1 MAMPLDQSTANVA
14 VSALNNNTNN
24 GNNNSSSK
32 SIPNTHSALTLS
44 FTSFLTVS
52 VHQILFLRSVYPR
65 ATFLP
70 VRAYNYPVRQSRHPS
85 VCTWISDA
93 ATAIQMELL
102 RSTTAAASVVIYS
115 VRTKQP
121 LEKYTFDM
129 SKMPRVASSDAHT
142 PLERSD
148 NNTTGTT
155 TTSTTANDVSTVD
168 LEAQFRAVLAR
179 LASACARLTPL
190 PPNEECSFTVCIDL
204 RDGAEA
210 PAGVSKENQAW
221 IAAEPR
227 RDDTDSGNDND
238 NGNGNGNGNGSPKE
252 GLGSPTDNGN
262 NSNDTSEKTSR
273 SRAKTVPVRR
283 VDAGEMKLEVWV
295 EEAKGKFDE
304 LDRIDSEHPP

>member
-1 MAMPLDQSTANVA
+1 MTMPLDQPTAVNVA
-14 VSALNNNTNN
+14 SIPSNNSSNNNTTSTTPSN
-24 GNNNSSSK
+24 K
-32 SIPNTHSALTLS
+32 SLPNTHSALTLS
-44 FTSFLTVS
+44 LTSFLS
-52 VHQILFLRSVYPR
+52 VTIHQILFLRSVYPR
-65 ATFLP
+65 ASFLP
-70 VRAYNYPVRQSRHPS
+70 VRAYNYPVRQSRHPK

-93 ATAIQMELL
+93 ATAIHTELMK
-102 RSTTAAASVVIYS
+102 STTAAASVVIFS

-129 SKMPRVASSDAHT
+129 SKMPRVPSSDAHT

-148 NNTTGTT
+148 NAAGNTTQ
-155 TTSTTANDVSTVD
+155 STTAGDVSNVD

-210 PAGVSKENQAW
+210 PAGVLKENQAW

-227 RDDTDSGNDND
+227 RDDNDSGNDD
-238 NGNGNGNGNGSPKE
+238 GSPKE
-252 GLGSPTDNGN
+252 GSGSPSDNN
-262 NSNDTSEKTSR
+262 NSNDQGSR

-304 LDRIDSEHPP
+304 LDRIESEHPP

>member
-1 MAMPLDQSTANVA
+1 MAVPLDQSTAVNVTTA
-14 VSALNNNTNN
+14 TQNNNNTNN
-24 GNNNSSSK
+24 GNNNNSRSL
-32 SIPNTHSALTLS
+32 PNTHSALTLS
-44 FTSFLTVS
+44 LTSFLTVTI
-52 VHQILFLRSVYPR
+52 HQILFLRSVYPR

-70 VRAYNYPVRQSRHPS
+70 VRAYNYPVRQSRHPR

-93 ATAIQMELL
+93 ATAIQMELM

-129 SKMPRVASSDAHT
+129 SKMPRVASSDSHI

-148 NNTTGTT
+148 NANQTT
-155 TTSTTANDVSTVD
+155 TAHDVSTVD
-168 LEAQFRAVLAR
+168 LEPQFRAVLAR

-221 IAAEPR
+221 IAAQPR
-227 RDDTDSGNDND
+227 RDDNDSSND
-238 NGNGNGNGNGSPKE
+238 NGSGDGSPKE
-252 GLGSPTDNGN
+252 GSDSPTEN
-262 NSNDTSEKTSR
+262 NNDTGEKTTR
-273 SRAKTVPVRR
+273 TRAKTVPVRR

-295 EEAKGKFDE
+295 EEATGKFDE

>member
-1 MAMPLDQSTANVA
+1 MAMPLDQATAVNVTT
-14 VSALNNNTNN
+14 SAPSNNNTNN
-24 GNNNSSSK
+24 NTNNSNSK
-32 SIPNTHSALTLS
+32 SLPNTHSALTLS
-44 FTSFLTVS
+44 LTSFLS
-52 VHQILFLRSVYPR
+52 VTIHQILFLRSVYPR
-65 ATFLP
+65 STFLP
-70 VRAYNYPVRQSRHPS
+70 VRAYNYPVRQSRHPR

-102 RSTTAAASVVIYS
+102 KSTTAAASVVIYS

-129 SKMPRVASSDAHT
+129 SKMPRVSSSDTHT

-148 NNTTGTT
+148 NPGNQATV
-155 TTSTTANDVSTVD
+155 AHDVSTVD

-204 RDGAEA
+204 RDGAEP

-227 RDDTDSGNDND
+227 RDDTDSGNDN
-238 NGNGNGNGNGSPKE
+238 GSGNGSPKE
-252 GLGSPTDNGN
+252 GSGSPSEN
-262 NSNDTSEKTSR
+262 NHDGTEKTSR